1 MNKKEVAEIKKLFK
15 PEMCNLTRICGCY
28 VDSEKQKVSE
38 TKEAFLSI
46 PEEEMFKYFDVFKKN
61 LSGKIGKNL
70 LNLKYETS
78 TYLPGQD
85 LLLGLKDSKLTD
97 DSLIEEF
104 FDKIIS
110 SYYYVGNYYIILAH
124 GIYDIPGKASDG
136 ATMYDASDE
145 VYEYLICSICPVDL
159 AKPGLSY
166 QTENS
171 RFEERTRDWVMGM
184 PMHGF
189 LWPSFS
195 DRTENIHEALL
206 YTKKTADIQED
217 FITNSLGTMI
227 PQTSDEQ
234 EQAFKDLFSSA
245 KNVSFEQI
253 QSIRE
258 EISELEEAQ
267 DTPVE
272 LDPVSLKKIF
282 EKNEITL
289 SEPPKSTLLSS
300 NISGSTKVKT
310 VAATLTT
317 DEPLDIKTIDG
328 KKYIILPVEGAEIN
342 GIPVN
347 Q

>member
-124 GIYDIPGKASDG
+124 GVYDIPGKASDG
-136 ATMYDASDE
+136 TTMYDASDE

-195 DRTENIHEALL
+195 DRTENIHKALL